1 MTSPKLRFKKDDG
14 SEFPDW
20 KFSSLGELVDIERG
34 GSPRPIDKFITTD
47 ADGLNWIKIGDA
59 PIEGNRIVSVKQKI
73 KPEGLPKTRQV
84 SKGDLILSNSMS
96 FGRPYLL
103 EVDGCI
109 HDGWLA
115 IRNIKNV
122 FDITYLLYALSSETI
137 RKQYKSL
144 AGAGVVTN
152 LNKDL
157 VQQVVVSIPHLK
169 EQQKI
174 AEFFTALDEK
184 IYLSQLKLD
193 LFEKL
198 KSGVMQKLF
207 SQEFRFKKKDGSPFE
222 PWESFTVG
230 DLAQVVGGGTPSTL
244 NPDYWDGDIYWLT
257 PTEINSKYVHASN
270 RKITLNGLNNSSA
283 KLLPKRAILLTTRAT
298 LGACSINNQD
308 NPVCTNQ
315 GFQSLVCK
323 NFVDNEFLYYVITEK
338 AFQNQ

>member
-174 AEFFTALDEK
+174 AEFFH
-184 IYLSQLKLD
+184 
-193 LFEKL
+193 
-198 KSGVMQKLF
+198 GV
-207 SQEFRFKKKDGSPFE
+207 R
-222 PWESFTVG
+222 
-230 DLAQVVGGGTPSTL
+230 
-244 NPDYWDGDIYWLT
+244 
-257 PTEINSKYVHASN
+257 
-270 RKITLNGLNNSSA
+270 
-283 KLLPKRAILLTTRAT
+283 
-298 LGACSINNQD
+298 
-308 NPVCTNQ
+308 
-315 GFQSLVCK
+315 
-323 NFVDNEFLYYVITEK
+323 
-338 AFQNQ
+338 